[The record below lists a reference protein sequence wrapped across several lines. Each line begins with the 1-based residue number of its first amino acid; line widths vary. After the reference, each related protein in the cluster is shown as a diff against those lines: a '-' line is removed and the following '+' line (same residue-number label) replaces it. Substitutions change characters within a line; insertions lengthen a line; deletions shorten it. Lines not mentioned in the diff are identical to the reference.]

1 MDKSHFNTFI
11 FSNANKIYYYVFC
24 ILKNSDQTIQIV
36 EKTFEEC
43 WNKRKELSH
52 SDLTPVFKIARDLAK
67 NEMQGKAA
75 SKGVLNQ
82 NTEVSPVLLR
92 FCELLNDLAPIQ
104 AEILCLRSLSRM
116 SVDEISKIVGLGLN
130 NVQSML
136 AEVRKLVR
144 AQVDPKGILKEFSY
158 HELLTKYY
166 AGSTSIEEE
175 EQLRLFVSRMDLSEI
190 PESDREVFSMFLKIG
205 NAEIPITGS
214 DILRDKMKE
223 LQTTKFQRVLAKIK
237 KQSK

>member
-67 NEMQGKAA
+67 NEVHGKTVSTGNHNHNA
-75 SKGVLNQ
+75 
-82 NTEVSPVLLR
+82 EVNPVLVH
-92 FCELLNDLAPIQ
+92 FCKLLEELAPIQ

-116 SVDEISKIVGLGLN
+116 SIDEISKIVGLGLN

-136 AEVRKLVR
+136 AEARKLVR
-144 AQVDPKGILKEFSY
+144 AKVDPKGILKEFSCY
-158 HELLTKYY
+158 ELLTKYY
-166 AGSTSIEEE
+166 AGNTSVEEE
-175 EQLRLFVSRMDLSEI
+175 EQLRLYVSRMDLSEI
-190 PESDREVFSMFLKIG
+190 PETDRELFLMFLKIG
-205 NAEIPITGS
+205 NSEIPITGS
-214 DILRDKMKE
+214 DNLRDKIKE
-223 LQTTKFQRVLAKIK
+223 IQTTKFQRVMAKIK

>member
-36 EKTFEEC
+36 EQTFEEC

-67 NEMQGKAA
+67 NKIQ
-75 SKGVLNQ
+75 SKTATGAVLHQ
-82 NTEVSPVLLR
+82 HDEVNPVLLR
-92 FCELLNDLAPIQ
+92 FCELLKDLAPIQ

-136 AEVRKLVR
+136 AEARKLVR
-144 AQVDPKGILKEFSY
+144 AQVDPKGILKEFSC

-166 AGSTSIEEE
+166 AGSTSVEEE
-175 EQLRLFVSRMDLSEI
+175 EQLRLYVSRMDLSEI
-190 PESDREVFSMFLKIG
+190 PETDRELFRMFLKIG

-214 DILRDKMKE
+214 DILSNKMKE
-223 LQTTKFQRVLAKIK
+223 LQTSKIQRILAKIK
-237 KQSK
+237 KQSQ

>member
-11 FSNANKIYYYVFC
+11 FSNANKIYCYVFC
-24 ILKNSDQTIQIV
+24 ILKNSEQTIQIV
-36 EKTFEEC
+36 GKTFEEC
-43 WNKRKELSH
+43 WHKRKVLSH

-67 NEMQGKAA
+67 KEVN
-75 SKGVLNQ
+75 SKIGSGVALNQ
-82 NTEVSPVLLR
+82 NDEVDPILIHFCKLL
-92 FCELLNDLAPIQ
+92 EELAPIQ
-104 AEILCLRSLSRM
+104 AEIFCLRSLLRM
-116 SVDEISKIVGLGLN
+116 SIDDISKIVGLGLN

-136 AEVRKLVR
+136 AEARKLIRV
-144 AQVDPKGILKEFSY
+144 QVDPEGILKEFSC

-175 EQLRLFVSRMDLSEI
+175 EQLRLYVSRMDLSEI
-190 PESDREVFSMFLKIG
+190 PEIDRELFRMFLKIG
-205 NAEIPITGS
+205 NAEIPIAGS